1 MLKIIDT
8 HAHLQW
14 KSFEHDRRMVIE
26 RAKQAGIS
34 AIINVGYDIN
44 SCEIGLEMAKMYDGL
59 YVALG
64 IHPHESRS
72 VSASVLARLDK
83 LSCCNKVVAI
93 GESGLDFYRN
103 LSPQNMQKEAFE
115 KHLILAR
122 NRSLPIV
129 VHVREAYKEVYEILS
144 KHSGNLRG
152 VIHCWSGDSEL
163 AKAYLDLG
171 FYISI
176 AGPVTYSTARELIA
190 IAKDVPLDR
199 LLVETDCPW
208 LAPQSQR
215 GKRNEPSFLPEVIM
229 RIADIRNI
237 SAEVVAR
244 HTTSNAKRLFNIEC

>member
-1 MLKIIDT
+1 MLNIIDT

-14 KSFEHDRRMVIE
+14 KSFDHDRRMAIE

-34 AIINVGYDIN
+34 TIINIGYDID
-44 SCEIGLEMAKMYDGL
+44 SCEIGLEMAKTYDGL
-59 YVALG
+59 YAALG

-72 VSASVLARLDK
+72 LSDSVLARLEK
-83 LSCCNKVVAI
+83 LSRSNKVVAI

-103 LSPQNMQKEAFE
+103 LSPKNIQKEAFE
-115 KHLILAR
+115 KHLILAGNR
-122 NRSLPIV
+122 NLPIV
-129 VHVREAYKEVYEILS
+129 VHVRDAYKEVYEILS

-171 FYISI
+171 FYLSV
-176 AGPVTYSTARELIA
+176 AGPVTYSTAVQLKV

-199 LLVETDCPW
+199 LVVETDCPW

-215 GKRNEPSFLPEVIM
+215 GERNEPSFLPEVITK
-229 RIADIRNI
+229 IADLRNI
-237 SAEVVAR
+237 SAEAVAK
-244 HTTSNAKRLFNIEC
+244 HTTSNARRLFNIEC